1 MKNVILIKHPKN
13 WGLEEKIIR
22 KLANRALVNSGYGE
36 NTELSIYFIGR
47 KKAKELN
54 MKYRKKDYIPQ
65 VLGFPMSKKAD
76 VDGYIRL
83 GDVVICTQKL
93 KYEIKYLDNKE
104 RLQSVPYNKNI
115 SYDKKMKE
123 ILSEWI
129 IHGVENL
136 LK

>member
-13 WGLEEKIIR
+13 WGLSEDLVLEKANEALDYF
-22 KLANRALVNSGYGE
+22 KLKE
-36 NTELSIYFIGR
+36 NIELSVIFVGR

-54 MKYRKKDYIPQ
+54 IKYRQKDYIPQ
-65 VLGFPMSKKAD
+65 VLGFPMSRKAD
-76 VDGYIRL
+76 ADGYIRL

-93 KYEIKYLDNKE
+93 KYEAIFQK
-104 RLQSVPYNKNI
+104 KNI
-115 SYDKKMKE
+115 EE
-123 ILSEWI
+123 IMSEWM